1 MSRHRARHRKSRI
14 TLIAATAGIAV
25 VALAATATTV
35 ALTGNQ
41 HRASAGGASL
51 NAPAPSDSSTSGLSF
66 AESSQQSPSTTPST
80 RKSTR
85 TTDPTVRPTASA
97 TPGAANRVEPSGS
110 ASVGSQ
116 SLPLA
121 SHVQAT
127 ITQGKAYS
135 ATVTVSGGEAPY
147 AWTGVSGLPDGVTA
161 TADGSTLTFSGTPE
175 EAGGFPFTVAVHDS
189 STPHRTA
196 SASFTLNVAQPSSQP
211 ALSFASPISEST
223 GTVGTAYQA
232 GTSVTGGE
240 GPYTWS
246 VTGLPPGLTETTS
259 DNGSDYEVEGTPTT
273 AGTFSV
279 TATVSDSETPA
290 RTLTDQ
296 YTLTISPGD
305 WTATGSPYGS
315 TLTVGVPYSTTFTA
329 TNGVTVSWAASGI
342 PPGLSMDSATGV
354 LSGTP
359 TRAGAYQLSVTA
371 TNVATG
377 ETETAGTWNVTVYQ
391 AHR

>member
-1 MSRHRARHRKSRI
+1 
-14 TLIAATAGIAV
+14 V
-25 VALAATATTV
+25 
-35 ALTGNQ
+35 
-41 HRASAGGASL
+41 
-51 NAPAPSDSSTSGLSF
+51 
-66 AESSQQSPSTTPST
+66 
-80 RKSTR
+80 
-85 TTDPTVRPTASA
+85 
-97 TPGAANRVEPSGS
+97 S

-116 SLPLA
+116 SLALVN
-121 SHVQAT
+121 HVQGSV
-127 ITQGKAYS
+127 TQGKAYS

-147 AWTGVSGLPDGVTA
+147 AWIGVSGLPNGVTA
-161 TADGSTLTFSGTPE
+161 TADGSTLTFRGTPE
-175 EAGGFPFTVAVHDS
+175 EVGGFPFAVAVHDS
-189 STPHRTA
+189 STPRRTA
-196 SASFTLNVAQPSSQP
+196 SESFTLNVVQPQPQPSSQP
-211 ALSFASPISEST
+211 ALSFVSPISESA

-246 VTGLPPGLTETTS
+246 VTGLPSGLTATTS
-259 DNGSDYEVEGTPTT
+259 DNGSDFEAVGTPAT

-342 PPGLSMDSATGV
+342 PPGLSMDSDTGV

-359 TRAGAYQLSVTA
+359 TRAGGYRLSVTA

-377 ETETAGTWNVTVYQ
+377 ETETAGTWNVTVNQ